1 MRNKASRPERNR
13 MKKNI
18 LECALQGPCPAVR
31 DYGGRDVCAK
41 EEGACE
47 YQMLATVNEDLRK
60 ERNEG
65 NSSF

>member
-1 MRNKASRPERNR
+1 